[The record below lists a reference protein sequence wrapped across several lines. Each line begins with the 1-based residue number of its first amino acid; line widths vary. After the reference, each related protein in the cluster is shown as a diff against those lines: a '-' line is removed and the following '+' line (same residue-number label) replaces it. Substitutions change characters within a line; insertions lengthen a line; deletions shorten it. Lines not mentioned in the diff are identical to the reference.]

1 MAEVLAGSVGIDP
14 ADVSGFE
21 QLQLTGGLQL
31 KFAIEDIDEFGA
43 FEDLG
48 GEFALVAMGKKLG
61 EAGHD
66 VTVRDE
72 RAQAFGDELRI
83 ELLLAGDGD
92 AVAFGEAAELDL
104 ALLPEEAGEIF
115 SEDHGNAGK
124 VADGGDDAAGFKLR
138 EEAGGEAGE
147 TTEFDEAHGAAQAHG
162 ADTFSNLLVVDLLLD
177 AGGIDDGGIEVG
189 TGIGERFSFG

>member
-1 MAEVLAGSVGIDP
+1 MFGNDEGVGGVVAVAEVLAGSVGIDP

-83 ELLLAGDGD
+83 ELDRK
-92 AVAFGEAAELDL
+92 
-104 ALLPEEAGEIF
+104 
-115 SEDHGNAGK
+115 S
-124 VADGGDDAAGFKLR
+124 
-138 EEAGGEAGE
+138 
-147 TTEFDEAHGAAQAHG
+147 
-162 ADTFSNLLVVDLLLD
+162 VV
-177 AGGIDDGGIEVG
+177 
-189 TGIGERFSFG
+189 